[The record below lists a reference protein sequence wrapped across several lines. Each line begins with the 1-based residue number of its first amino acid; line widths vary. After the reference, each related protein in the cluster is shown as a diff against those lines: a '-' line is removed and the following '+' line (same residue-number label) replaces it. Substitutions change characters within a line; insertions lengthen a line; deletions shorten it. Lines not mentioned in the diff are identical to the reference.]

1 MVDPTMSDST
11 QEKTDRRVTDQQIAE
26 DAGYKVLNAARLL
39 TILAESDE
47 GRDRISG
54 DLVELLACIIQDG
67 AKQIVQISA
76 DTANWTARA
85 RRK

>member
-1 MVDPTMSDST
+1 MSDST